1 MSILHCNGLWCGI
14 VQVSLL
20 TSKLRTANLMKYCF
34 LYGRTSV
41 TPFALR
47 WWLCN
52 STLGVQLNVFF
63 FTCLARTL
71 TPGISLYPFP
81 YFVMIQPWE
90 FQWQVSLMFWLC
102 YETTAVNSVS
112 AYSVCVCACMC
123 LTRGSCIPIFWMWSG
138 AVVWGF
144 FKSLSPTLC

>member
-34 LYGRTSV
+34 LYGRTSR

-47 WWLCN
+47 RWLCN
-52 STLGVQLNVFF
+52 STLGVHLNVFFFF

-71 TPGISLYPFP
+71 IPGISLYAFP
-81 YFVMIQPWE
+81 YFVMIQPRE

-123 LTRGSCIPIFWMWSG
+123 VRPEVLAFRYFGCGLVQLF
-138 AVVWGF
+138 GF
-144 FKSLSPTLC
+144 FFFLNP